1 MTLERRGAKMNE
13 HLTAEAC
20 VCVFVCQSVSRI
32 RKWLRALTKTPVCV
46 YVCVRTGVSC
56 GGRPTRTHSRLYED
70 VNVLFPIHQRHNVA
84 GAKDETVTE
93 CDVFFFI
100 F

>member
-1 MTLERRGAKMNE
+1 M
-13 HLTAEAC
+13 
-20 VCVFVCQSVSRI
+20 CVFVCQSVSRI

-56 GGRPTRTHSRLYED
+56 GGHPTRTHSRLYED
-70 VNVLFPIHQRHNVA
+70 INVLFPIHQRHNVA

-93 CDVFFFI
+93 CDGFFFI